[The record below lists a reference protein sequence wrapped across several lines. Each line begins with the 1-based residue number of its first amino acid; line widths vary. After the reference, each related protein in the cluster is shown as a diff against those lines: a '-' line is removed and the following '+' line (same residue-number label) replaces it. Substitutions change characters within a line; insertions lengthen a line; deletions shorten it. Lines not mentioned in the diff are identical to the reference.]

1 MTRDLS
7 YTRKQLVSD
16 FLSLFLATTSIIALA
31 ATGITTKQVSFT
43 RIIVNSVNG
52 TALPIA
58 MLSIVVIISHRK
70 LFYIVQHY
78 SKPSTHVLALL
89 FSLCTLIGIS
99 FSHMGNSSFILQNP
113 KQLFISVFFL
123 LGYFYIFDASICF
136 LFNRLEHSFVEIK
149 HGTDKN
155 RHPSN
160 HSLVFFFFVLI
171 LAWSPF
177 LIAFFPGSVP
187 YDGYNEINQA
197 FGISPLSNH
206 HPYLM
211 TLLIGVLVSLG
222 NHISNNVGIFTCVLF
237 FTIVEALCYSIVCR
251 IIQRWSSRAGIATLI
266 FFSVLP
272 VWGGYAQAVMKDGPF
287 CASWALFFTLSIQLY
302 VENKDASFENT
313 FRESP
318 LVYNLALLLLGLIV
332 SFSRNNGIYFCIP
345 QLIVLILLAGKKT
358 LHLRLYLCSSAIIML
373 VIFKLVTGPLMSA
386 LGVVPGS
393 VREVLSVP
401 FQQTARFMKLRADE
415 VSKEEFETINQVLPA
430 SILGRRYHPDN
441 ADYIKDRF
449 KAESSKKDL
458 IEYFKVWFAMG
469 FRHPRI
475 YIDATLANTYGY
487 FYPFEAHEVLSS
499 YPFYIKGAPLA
510 TGEFDFQYEFS
521 RAGRDIMKT
530 YTDIWK
536 VYPILSLFVNPAS
549 YTWVLLFFTAFMLYM
564 GRGCAVWL
572 FLGAALNVALCV
584 VSPINGLLRYA
595 LPLMAATPT
604 IAAFSVCRCFRNNI
618 LPARVSF
625 KVRKVLNTTK

>member
-1 MTRDLS
+1 MNQDLS
-7 YTRKQLVSD
+7 YMHKQLSLD
-16 FLSLFLATTSIIALA
+16 ILSLFLAAVSVVALA
-31 ATGITTKQVSFT
+31 ATGVVSQPTSMT
-43 RIIVNSVNG
+43 RIIVDSVNG

-58 MLSIVVIISHRK
+58 ILSVVVIALHRK
-70 LFYIVQHY
+70 IFSVLRHY
-78 SKPSTHVLALL
+78 SKISTHVLALF
-89 FSLCTLIGIS
+89 FSLFTLIGVS
-99 FSHMGNSSFILQNP
+99 FSRMGNSAFILQSP

-123 LGYFYIFDASICF
+123 LGYFYLFDASVCF
-136 LFNRLEHSFVEIK
+136 LFNWLEHSFAEMK
-149 HGTDKN
+149 HGIDKN
-155 RHPSN
+155 RHPSS
-160 HSLVFFFFVLI
+160 HSLVFFFIVLV

-187 YDGYNEINQA
+187 YDAYNEINQA

-222 NHISNNVGIFTCVLF
+222 NHMSNNVGIFTCVLF
-237 FTIVEALCYSIVCR
+237 FTIVEALCYSTVCR
-251 IIQRWSSRAGIATLI
+251 IIQRWSSRAGIAALI

-287 CASWALFFTLSIQLY
+287 CASWALFFALSIQLY
-302 VENKDASFENT
+302 VENQDASFENT
-313 FRESP
+313 FRRSP
-318 LVYNLALLLLGLIV
+318 LFYTLTLLILGLIV
-332 SFSRNNGIYFCIP
+332 SFSRNNGVYFCIP
-345 QLIVLILLAGKKT
+345 QLIVLILLVGKKT

-373 VIFKLVTGPLMSA
+373 VIFKLVTGPLMSV

-401 FQQTARFMKLRADE
+401 FQQTARFMKLRSDE

-430 SILGRRYHPDN
+430 SQLGRRYSPDN
-441 ADYIKDRF
+441 ADPIKDQFRV
-449 KAESSKKDL
+449 KSTKKDL

-510 TGEFDFQYEFS
+510 TGEFDFHYEFS
-521 RAGRDIMKT
+521 RVGRDIMKT

-549 YTWVLLFFTAFMLYM
+549 YTWVLLFFTGFMLYM
-564 GRGCAVWL
+564 RRGCSVWL
-572 FLGAALNVALCV
+572 FLGAALNVVLCV

-595 LPLMAATPT
+595 LPLMAVTPT
-604 IAAFSVCRCFRNNI
+604 IAAFSVCRCFRNKT
-618 LPARVSF
+618 LLARV
-625 KVRKVLNTTK
+625 